1 VLDGVDSLTEKSLL
15 SLRTD
20 SDGEPRFWMLEGI
33 REFALEKLEA
43 TGELDAIRRRHM
55 NWFAELADC
64 LDAEWR
70 AGEQPASIARLD
82 DDYPNVRAAL
92 DRAREDPDGE
102 LLLRLATALW
112 PFWTAR
118 GYVAEGLRALEDALE
133 LAGRRPAR
141 ALVGLN
147 SLRLFGGSGE
157 GVLDDVHEALRAA
170 KEAGD
175 PLTLAQAW
183 NLLGRVEG
191 TLMGSMARAEEA
203 WLQALAYAENAD
215 LRAERAES
223 IGWLMMSANFGPL
236 PVEDGIARCKRF
248 RDQTVD
254 DPLIQA
260 NSCVEQ
266 AALEAMRGEFTVAR
280 ELLAK
285 GRDSMAELGF
295 TLLVSMS
302 AQEAHYVELLA
313 GDTAAATRVL
323 RESYDALERMG
334 ERAYLSSAAAL
345 LAHTLS
351 AEGELDEAESFSR
364 VAEDA
369 TAPDD
374 VFSQVLW
381 RTARAKIRARRGE
394 LAEAEALAREAA
406 ALVEKTDLLN
416 VQGDTLATLG
426 EILLLSGQPDEA
438 ASVLEQAGSRFE
450 RKGNTVSLARVR
462 PRAGLPRAEE
472 AEDR

>member
-1 VLDGVDSLTEKSLL
+1 
-15 SLRTD
+15 
-20 SDGEPRFWMLEGI
+20 
-33 REFALEKLEA
+33 
-43 TGELDAIRRRHM
+43 
-55 NWFAELADC
+55 
-64 LDAEWR
+64 
-70 AGEQPASIARLD
+70 
-82 DDYPNVRAAL
+82 
-92 DRAREDPDGE
+92 
-102 LLLRLATALW
+102 
-112 PFWTAR
+112 
-118 GYVAEGLRALEDALE
+118 
-133 LAGRRPAR
+133 
-141 ALVGLN
+141 
-147 SLRLFGGSGE
+147 
-157 GVLDDVHEALRAA
+157 DVHEALRAA
-170 KEAGD
+170 EEAGD

-191 TLMGSMARAEEA
+191 TLIGSMARAEEA
-203 WLQALAYAENAD
+203 WLQALAYAESAD
-215 LRAERAES
+215 LRAEPAES
-223 IGWLMMSANFGPL
+223 IGWLMVGANFGPP
-236 PVEDGIARCKRF
+236 PVEDGIARCKNF
-248 RDQTVD
+248 RDQAVD
-254 DPLIQA
+254 DPLIRA
-260 NSCVEQ
+260 KARVEQ

-313 GDTAAATRVL
+313 GDAAAATRVL
-323 RESYDALERMG
+323 RESYDALEQMG

-381 RTARAKIRARRGE
+381 RSARAKIRARRGE
-394 LAEAEALAREAA
+394 LGQAEARAREAA

-416 VQGDTLATLG
+416 TQGDTLATLG
-426 EILLLSGQPDEA
+426 EILSVSEQPDEA
-438 ASVLEQAGSRFE
+438 ASVLEQAARRFE
-450 RKGNTVSLARVR
+450 LKGNTVSLARA
-462 PRAGLPRAEE
+462 RALAEAPRAEE